1 LRCEKTQ
8 FKVAPAEKTC
18 SILPKSR
25 MLIAAKIGRG
35 RDRVGISANGQ
46 FRILHNSERR
56 HRAALLASADYLM
69 APIANYFW
77 RFCFWIAFSLSLV
90 AGPAAC
96 EGNLVAHP
104 ARRKAAA
111 ASSALRSIF
120 LAACILTICRFPLAS
135 SCELPG
141 RIVSSTLDANR
152 KMNEFR
158 VILQSPDLTN
168 ISAVTQH
175 LTSATVLTR
184 ILIAEVASRS
194 RGQCS
199 IIASTS
205 LFPDLRIGVQY
216 DSSTA
221 DTDRCSGLV
230 TDILAGFTPS
240 QESVEKIAS
249 SIDGAKRFSASHPGG
264 PMTEASNALN
274 AALKYIYEKDSV
286 MHALV
291 SVDSSEFE
299 STSSVSFIKW
309 LGTQRSSDGMVLTPL
324 VMCKSD
330 EEISN
335 ANRADRTLPYSNIIA
350 PQAISLPFRE
360 DEASPSRLHYV
371 VLVGGDF
378 QPENA
383 VLRSAATKKYCRQ
396 KNTYPS
402 GPADSSFVAQTR
414 CLNEIIHNAD
424 TWVALFCDPKDCS
437 SAELAKSVATTI
449 ANDPDIAALGRAFAQ
464 HAQPRG
470 PYLVKLIGS
479 DK

>member
-1 LRCEKTQ
+1 VR
-8 FKVAPAEKTC
+8 
-18 SILPKSR
+18 
-25 MLIAAKIGRG
+25 
-35 RDRVGISANGQ
+35 ISVNRQ
-46 FRILHNSERR
+46 FRFLHNSERW

-77 RFCFWIAFSLSLV
+77 HFCFCIAFALSLV
-90 AGPAAC
+90 ARPAAC

-104 ARRKAAA
+104 PRRGAAA

-120 LAACILTICRFPLAS
+120 SAACILTIFGFPLAS
-135 SCELPG
+135 GCELPG

-152 KMNEFR
+152 KINEFR
-158 VILQSPDLTN
+158 VVLQSPDLTN
-168 ISAVTQH
+168 IAAVKQH
-175 LTSATVLTR
+175 LTSATILTR

-194 RGQCS
+194 RGQCN

-205 LFPDLRIGVQY
+205 LFPDLRVGVQY
-216 DSSTA
+216 NSSTENS
-221 DTDRCSGLV
+221 DRCLGLV
-230 TDILAGFTPS
+230 TDVLAGFTPS

-249 SIDGAKRFSASHPGG
+249 SIAGAQRFSANHPGG
-264 PMTEASNALN
+264 YMTEANNALS

-299 STSSVSFIKW
+299 STSSSSFITW
-309 LGTQRSSDGMVLTPL
+309 LRTQRSSDGIGLTPL

-335 ANRADRTLPYSNIIA
+335 ADRVNGNMPYSDIIA

-396 KNTYPS
+396 KNTYSS
-402 GPADSSFVAQTR
+402 GPVDSSFVAQTR

-449 ANDPDIAALGRAFAQ
+449 ANDPDVVALGRAFAK

-470 PYLVKLIGS
+470 PYLVKLIGI